1 MTHTAPIRPNDP
13 TLTSMTATHAAPST
27 ATVPELAMGPAI
39 ALHLLPGVAILATY
53 LVLAPL
59 ALNVGAPAL
68 FALLI
73 AATLVLAV
81 FELGHM
87 LRLGRRL
94 TGRWSLEGVVV
105 ARHRTPTGRAV
116 AWVAGT
122 VVVAF
127 VLFGATQPLDGWL
140 LERAFAWLPDWYV
153 YTDLEALRAFPRG
166 MLIALFALRLPLD
179 GLVLPWIEELYFRGY
194 LQPRL
199 GRFGIWAPLIGHG
212 LFTIYHLWQPWNYP
226 TVFIA
231 VLPLAYL
238 VWRTRDVRLGIAAHA
253 AINLLGGTLTM
264 LAVLGG
270 PA

>member
-1 MTHTAPIRPNDP
+1 MT
-13 TLTSMTATHAAPST
+13 TATTHRPSKLRNGAAGVDTSRADAPDM
-27 ATVPELAMGPAI
+27 ELATAI
-39 ALHLLPGVAILATY
+39 ALHLLPGVAILAAY
-53 LVLAPL
+53 LVLAPI

-73 AATLVLAV
+73 AATLVLVV
-81 FELGHM
+81 FELGHL
-87 LRLGRRL
+87 LRLGRRMN
-94 TGRWSLEGVVV
+94 GRWSLDGVVV
-105 ARHRTPTGRAV
+105 ERRHTPLGRAI
-116 AWVAGT
+116 AWVVGT

-140 LERAFAWLPDWYV
+140 LERAFSWLPDWYV
-153 YTDLEALRAFPRG
+153 YTDLDALRAFPRAW
-166 MLIALFALRLPLD
+166 LIALFALRLPLD

-199 GRFGIWAPLIGHG
+199 GRFGIWAPLVGHG

-238 VWRTRDVRLGIAAHA
+238 VWRTRDVRLGIAVHA
-253 AINLLGGTLTM
+253 TVNVLGGVLTM
-264 LAVLGG
+264 LAVLDG
-270 PA
+270 AA